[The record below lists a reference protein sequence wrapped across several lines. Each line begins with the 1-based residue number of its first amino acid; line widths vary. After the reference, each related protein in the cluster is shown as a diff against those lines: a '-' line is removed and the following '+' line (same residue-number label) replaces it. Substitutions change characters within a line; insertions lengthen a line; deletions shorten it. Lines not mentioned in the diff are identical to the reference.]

1 LFPASLIWC
10 LRQPGRMLLDRV
22 ETALARRAV
31 RQDLAAGLLGI
42 DTDPQEA
49 RGINANI
56 RTAEQDARQA
66 VWADYR

>member
-1 LFPASLIWC
+1 
-10 LRQPGRMLLDRV
+10 MLLDRV